1 MSMPGPLTF
10 NAGLLYDV
18 KSKNQK
24 GALMMNQENIIQR
37 IFGRDAPGAVSP
49 STEILAGLTT
59 FLTMAYIITVN
70 ANILSDAGMD
80 RVALITVTCLVSGI
94 VTIVTGFFTNTPIA
108 MAPGMGL
115 NAFFAYTLVIN
126 EKIPW
131 PIALGIVFI
140 AGFVFLILTW
150 VGLRKK
156 LVDAIPPELLCA
168 IAVGIGIFIAFMG
181 VQNMGLVQ
189 DDPATLV
196 KGGALTKTVLIGL
209 AGLLTMIFLEI
220 MKIKGSLLIG
230 IFLATLLSIIL
241 GETPLPREVVS
252 FKMDISAIFGKL
264 DILGALKLGL
274 IAPIFAMMFIDM
286 FDSIGSLLGLAREA
300 DMMDKD
306 GKVPKLDRLL
316 TIDACGTMFGSVC
329 GTSPA
334 TTYVESA
341 SGIAGGGR
349 TGLTSVTAGL
359 LFLLSII
366 FVPVLAI
373 VPAYATAPAL
383 IMVGF
388 FMMKNIVNIDFKKLE
403 IGFPSFLIIIMI
415 ALSYSISKGLAFGFI
430 SYTLIKIFTGKLK
443 EIKPA
448 LWVVTVLC
456 LLFFIV

>member
-1 MSMPGPLTF
+1 MS
-10 NAGLLYDV
+10 
-18 KSKNQK
+18 
-24 GALMMNQENIIQR
+24 QESIIQK
-37 IFGRDAPGAVSP
+37 IFGRDLPGSVSP

-70 ANILSDAGMD
+70 ANILSDANMD
-80 RVALITVTCLVSGI
+80 RVALITITCLVSGI
-94 VTIVTGFFTNTPIA
+94 VTIITGIFTNTPIA

-126 EKIPW
+126 EKISW

-156 LVDAIPPELLCA
+156 LVEAIPPELLCA

-189 DDPATLV
+189 DDPVTLV
-196 KGGALTKTVLIGL
+196 KGGELTKTVLIGL
-209 AGLLTMIFLEI
+209 AGLLTMIVLEI

-230 IFLATLLSIIL
+230 IFLATLLSVIF
-241 GETPLPREVVS
+241 GETPLPKEVVS
-252 FKMDISAIFGKL
+252 FKVDISPIFGKL
-264 DILGALKLGL
+264 DILGALKLSL
-274 IAPIFAMMFIDM
+274 IGPIFAMMFIDM
-286 FDSIGSLLGLAREA
+286 FDSVGSLLGLAREA
-300 DMMDKD
+300 DMVDKD

-316 TIDACGTMFGSVC
+316 TIDAAGTMFGAVC

-334 TTYVESA
+334 TTYIESA
-341 SGIAGGGR
+341 SGIASGGR
-349 TGLTSVTAGL
+349 TGLTSVTTGL
-359 LFLLSII
+359 LFLLAII
-366 FVPVLAI
+366 FVPVLVI
-373 VPAYATAPAL
+373 VPKYATAPAL
-383 IMVGF
+383 MMVGF
-388 FMMKNIVNIDFKKLE
+388 YMMKNIINIDFKKME

-430 SYTLIKIFTGKLK
+430 SYTLIKLFMGKLK